1 MPDKA
6 MKNEPPYIFKV
17 KIPSHVDYIPPIRK
31 FVAEILQVK
40 SFNSKFS
47 FRSEVIIDEICHNAV
62 MYGSQSM
69 NATIDLVCTVF
80 PDRVEFQINDQGGNA
95 ENVQRLKS
103 AMENRDEEFEK
114 EVDYFKSSKG
124 LGLEI
129 VRMLSA
135 EVDLKIGKDNVTS
148 IRVVRKREE
157 E

>member
-1 MPDKA
+1 
-6 MKNEPPYIFKV
+6 
-17 KIPSHVDYIPPIRK
+17 
-31 FVAEILQVK
+31 
-40 SFNSKFS
+40 
-47 FRSEVIIDEICHNAV
+47 